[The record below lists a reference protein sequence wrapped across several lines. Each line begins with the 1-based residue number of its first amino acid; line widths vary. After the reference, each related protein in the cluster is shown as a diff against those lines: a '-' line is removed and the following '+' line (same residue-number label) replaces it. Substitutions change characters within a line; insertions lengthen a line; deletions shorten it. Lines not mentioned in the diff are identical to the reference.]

1 MAARIFIDGE
11 AGTTGL
17 QIKDRLAARRDITLV
32 SIAPERRKDPAARA
46 ELLNEVD
53 LVMLCLPDDAAREAV
68 AMITN
73 PVVRVIDASTA
84 HRTAAGWEYGFPEMD
99 RAQAA
104 RIAAS
109 RRVANPGCY
118 PTGAIALIRP
128 LVSAGI
134 MPADFAVTIN
144 AVSGYSGGGKA
155 LIQRYE
161 DPASPEPLDLPFW
174 IYGLGLAH
182 KHVPEIERF
191 SLLQTRPLFLP
202 AVGRFAQG
210 MLVQVPLQLAALP
223 GKPTVAAV
231 HAALT
236 EAYAGQAFV
245 SVAPLADSAA
255 LERLGPEGLNDTN
268 ALRLY
273 CFGNE
278 HHRQV
283 VLCALLD
290 NLGKGASGAAV
301 QNMNLMLGLAPET
314 GLRQA

>member
-1 MAARIFIDGE
+1 MTARIFIDGE

-17 QIKDRLAARRDITLV
+17 QIKDRLATRRDITLV

-46 ELLNEVD
+46 ELLNEAD
-53 LVMLCLPDDAAREAV
+53 LVMLCLPDEAAREAV

-73 PVVRVIDASTA
+73 PAVRVIDASTA

-134 MPADFAVTIN
+134 LPADFAVTIN

-161 DPASPEPLDLPFW
+161 DPASPEPLGLPFW

-191 SLLQTRPLFLP
+191 SLLGTRPLFLP

-231 HAALT
+231 HAALA
-236 EAYAGQAFV
+236 EAYAGQTFV

-278 HHRQV
+278 QHHQV